1 MLQTMRNSAQGIIAK
16 VIVFFIILVF
26 ALWGV
31 EGIVNIGSGETPVAE
46 VGGVEI
52 LEPDIQRLIEQ
63 QKANLRRQFGEQF
76 DENLFNDQL
85 LRESALDQ
93 LIQQRVDAVQADRFG
108 LYASTSVVDQAIVNI
123 PAFQLD
129 GRFNKEQFLS
139 VLRMNGWTPLTFRA
153 SLGEDLKVNQ
163 AQQALTMTSIPTP
176 YQTRL
181 SAMLNGELRTVSYV
195 EIRAQDLM
203 DDIELSDEDVQTY
216 YDDNSSRFQ
225 SPEQARVRYV
235 GFDRA
240 ALAAA
245 EEVSED
251 EIKAAYD
258 DYLNELSAKEQRS
271 SRHIL
276 VEVSDERSSEEAL
289 AKANELK
296 AELDAGADFAEL
308 AQTSSDDIA
317 SGSSGGD
324 LGYISHGTFVPE
336 FETALFA
343 MQQGDISE
351 PVKTEF
357 GYHIIQL
364 LDVKASESD
373 TFEQQHDE
381 LAEYIRNE
389 KAGLRIAEQTQE
401 LSNLAFSSDS
411 VDEIAAVLGLTVQ
424 ESGLFTRDFGEGLA
438 ANDAVRQQAFAE
450 NLLLDRELSELVE
463 TEQGVYVFA
472 VSEHEEPRTLPL
484 EIVRQQVEN
493 LLKRDRASELA
504 DTIAAQIAAGEQ
516 ESDAWTSVEVTYD
529 QTTDLPRE
537 AQSRAFALQ
546 QGVVAVVDVQGG
558 AAVVRV
564 DDIQVD
570 DLADLTVS
578 AEEKGLLENRAARAN
593 IASYRKWAQDN
604 IEIKRP
610 GA

>member
-225 SPEQARVRYV
+225 SPEQARIRYV

>member
-1 MLQTMRNSAQGIIAK
+1 MRNSAQGIIAK

-225 SPEQARVRYV
+225 SPEQARIRYV

>member
-225 SPEQARVRYV
+225 SPEQARIRYV

-516 ESDAWTSVEVTYD
+516 ESDAWTTVEVTYD